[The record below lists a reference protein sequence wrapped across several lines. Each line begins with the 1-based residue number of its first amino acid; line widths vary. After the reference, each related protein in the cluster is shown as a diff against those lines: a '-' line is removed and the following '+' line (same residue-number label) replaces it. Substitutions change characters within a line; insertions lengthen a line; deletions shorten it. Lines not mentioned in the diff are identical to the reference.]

1 MYSVENSMLSDICF
15 YTWKHLLFS
24 GKPLKWGKKYHTMH
38 ISHVEIVYRRN
49 NQTNDFNLYEKNS
62 ANPKEAVAQKQ
73 WWREGNAEILLH
85 WSFPS
90 A

>member
-1 MYSVENSMLSDICF
+1 
-15 YTWKHLLFS
+15 
-24 GKPLKWGKKYHTMH
+24 MH

-49 NQTNDFNLYEKNS
+49 NQSNDFNLYEENS